1 MTTQA
6 DWIRWGRMSRE
17 DVAYG
22 TVSTSEDEH
31 FMDGGAWHGIN
42 TTSQLGALKYIEE
55 KMRTPGF
62 VGQRSKD
69 QLGPVSG
76 ARRSEGS
83 LDIPVESS
91 IIGLLLRCGLGA
103 DNAADTDDS
112 ILVSGQNIAADPTTF
127 LTAGFDNAI
136 TSGQYPYIE
145 MVVLAEATGTF
156 DAGTIVV
163 LGTDPNDE
171 VITETIVTPALANDE
186 TYTVYTRLNY
196 KTVVSI
202 IVNGYTA
209 GTTNTLIATGI
220 SYTTHTI
227 TAGNVSGSLTIDE
240 HGDPGADTGK
250 VWRYTGMVLEKLGL
264 TFSAKDEAGFLVATP
279 TFQGQ
284 YPTAQTDPTF
294 RLPVLKAWPSWICGV
309 TKGGSTYARIQNITL
324 DLNFGSRTFR
334 AAVGSQQPQGKHDG
348 ARMIE
353 FSGQLILEDNTEYLA
368 WVTPTLSNY
377 HFTFTSPYAAS
388 STVNHNLLL
397 ELTEAHF
404 LTLDPTEDDGMIVAN
419 FTGYAEAHASD
430 EVIKATLVNAVQ
442 GAY

>member
-1 MTTQA
+1 MATQA
-6 DWIRWGRMSRE
+6 DWLRWVRMSRE
-17 DVAYG
+17 NVAYG
-22 TVSTSEDEH
+22 TAPTSADEY
-31 FMDGGAWHGIN
+31 FMDGGAWHGIV
-42 TTSQLGALKYIEE
+42 TTSPLGSLKYIEE

-91 IIGLLLRCGLGA
+91 ILGLLLRCGLGA
-103 DNAADTDDS
+103 DSAADTDDS
-112 ILVSGQNIAADPTTF
+112 ILVSAQNIAADPTTF
-127 LTAGFDNAI
+127 LAAGFDNAI

-145 MVVLAEATGTF
+145 MVVLAESGGTF
-156 DAGTIVV
+156 DASTIVV

-171 VITETIVTPALANDE
+171 VITETIVTPALANSE
-186 TYTVYTRLNY
+186 TYTVFTQLNY

-227 TAGNVSGSLTIDE
+227 TAGNTSGSLTVDE

-250 VWRYTGMVLEKLGL
+250 IWRYTGMVQESLQLA
-264 TFSAKDEAGFLVATP
+264 FSSLDEAGFLVATP
-279 TFQGQ
+279 QFAGQ
-284 YPTAQTDPTF
+284 YPTAISDPTF

-309 TKGGSTYARIQNITL
+309 TKGGSTYSRIQNMTFN
-324 DLNFGSRTFR
+324 LNFGSRTYR

-348 ARMIE
+348 TRMIE
-353 FSGQLILEDNTEYLA
+353 FSGQLVLEDNTEYLA

-388 STVNHNLLL
+388 SSVNHNLLL
-397 ELTEAHF
+397 ELTEAYFITHE
-404 LTLDPTEDDGMIVAN
+404 PKEDNGMIVAD
-419 FTGYAEAHASD
+419 FTGFTTAHASD
-430 EVIKATLVNAVQ
+430 EVIKATLVNAVN